1 MRKLETLKTQDAAL
15 STAIVVMLLL
25 VLPHF
30 GAVAMMVGAAVG
42 LVLFCVFHEF
52 RPGPLDP
59 HGTRVKAGCVA
70 AAVIAVIVA
79 AYVLLQTLVQLR

>member
-15 STAIVVMLLL
+15 STAIVVVLLL

-30 GAVAMMVGAAVG
+30 GAAAMMVGAALG
-42 LVLFCVFHEF
+42 LVLFCIFHEF

-59 HGTRVKAGCVA
+59 RGTRVKAGCIT
-70 AAVIAVIVA
+70 AAVIAVIIA
-79 AYVLLQTLVQLR
+79 AYVLLQTLLRV